1 MLPCSDM
8 VFPQI
13 GKHCRIKH
21 NSIYPVHFQRLRRNF
36 HDNVLT
42 ALIHHFSQYFIQFI
56 RFRCSVA
63 DCLLPCTITNLYR
76 SDQTTLL
83 TIRRKHFPDHPCG
96 RCLSFRPSHTDD
108 FQFFLRIVKP
118 LTGDRCQRSPRV
130 RSFQYTIFLLLSS
143 LLWTVIFL
151 PCSFFCQ
158 DHHSAPFHCLPDKCM
173 PILPASPNADKQSPR
188 FYISAVVCHLL
199 HFPGQ
204 FSPNASAVK
213 LLQQFFHL
221 PHTSLNPCFTVVFK
235 IWSFALFCVSDNS
248 LTQSFPLHFCF
259 SYLEQCLNFRTKAL
273 TEWSNFYIRN
283 GNWLLNFATS

>member
-1 MLPCSDM
+1 MILHAQTVASPQKLYPVCAIICLSGKPIGEHPLTTAATPHFLPIRIVLIKNSSAALTEQPLLTCHIFCKIGMLPCSDM

-36 HDNVLT
+36 HDNVLA

-56 RFRCSVA
+56 RFRCSVT
-63 DCLLPCTITNLYR
+63 DCLLPYTITNLYR

-96 RCLSFRPSHTDD
+96 RCLSFRPGHTNN

-143 LLWTVIFL
+143 LL
-151 PCSFFCQ
+151 
-158 DHHSAPFHCLPDKCM
+158 
-173 PILPASPNADKQSPR
+173 
-188 FYISAVVCHLL
+188 
-199 HFPGQ
+199 
-204 FSPNASAVK
+204 
-213 LLQQFFHL
+213 
-221 PHTSLNPCFTVVFK
+221 
-235 IWSFALFCVSDNS
+235 
-248 LTQSFPLHFCF
+248 
-259 SYLEQCLNFRTKAL
+259 
-273 TEWSNFYIRN
+273 
-283 GNWLLNFATS
+283 